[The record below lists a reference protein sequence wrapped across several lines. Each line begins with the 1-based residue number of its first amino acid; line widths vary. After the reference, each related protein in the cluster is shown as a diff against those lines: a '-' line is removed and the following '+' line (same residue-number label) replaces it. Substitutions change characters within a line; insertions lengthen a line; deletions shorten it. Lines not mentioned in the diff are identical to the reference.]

1 MLYGLIIIGS
11 IATIIKLKINNI
23 EKIENEETEQQR
35 TTKLVIKGRKTI
47 RDFKIIK

>member
-11 IATIIKLKINNI
+11 IAAIIKLKINNI

-35 TTKLVIKGRKTI
+35 TTKLEIKGKRTI